1 MKVYTD
7 ASVGEYCGG
16 IGWVITLDDGS
27 KIEGSRTVEGSYTS
41 MEIEYYALLD
51 GIRHAKRYNA
61 DEIEVFCDCKP
72 LVKKMRVPD
81 SDKDWYDRRRGCHRL
96 LNKFDVWE
104 LEWMPRAKNTAA
116 DRLAFEALEEGRR
129 A

>member
-7 ASVGEYCGG
+7 AARDDDITG
-16 IGWVITLDDGS
+16 IGW
-27 KIEGSRTVEGSYTS
+27 KIVLADNTVEGNRYLCGTYTS
-41 MEIEYYALLD
+41 MQAEYFALLD
-51 GIRHAKRYNA
+51 GIRHAKRYGT

-81 SDKDWYDRRRGCHRL
+81 TDKGWYDRRRGCLRL
-96 LNKFDVWE
+96 LNIFDAWE
-104 LEWMPRAKNTAA
+104 LEWMPRAENSTA